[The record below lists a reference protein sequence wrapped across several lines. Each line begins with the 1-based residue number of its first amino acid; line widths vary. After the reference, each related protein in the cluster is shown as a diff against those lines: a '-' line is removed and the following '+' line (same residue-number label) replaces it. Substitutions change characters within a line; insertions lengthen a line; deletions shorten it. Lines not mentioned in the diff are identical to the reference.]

1 MAERPPAPPPPPPPG
16 PGGAYPAHSAGTR
29 PSGFTGS
36 AIFLLIVGILGLLYS
51 LLILV
56 GAGRVEDLLLEAGVA
71 PSDVDAATSVLVGL
85 GVVLLIVHALQVVGA
100 TMLFRG
106 RGRGL
111 AITTAVIGGVI
122 WLMVLVLGLAQGTVD
137 PIGLVMALAAI
148 GCAIT
153 VPILVGRVRTS
164 VQA

>member
-1 MAERPPAPPPPPPPG
+1 MAQQPPAPPPPPPPG
-16 PGGAYPAHSAGTR
+16 PGGAYPAPSAGIR
-29 PSGFTGS
+29 PPGYTGS
-36 AIFLLIVGILGLLYS
+36 AIFLLIAGILGLLYS

-56 GAGRVEDLLLEAGVA
+56 GAGRIEDLLLEAGVE

-111 AITTAVIGGVI
+111 AITTAVIGGAI
-122 WLMVLVLGLAQGTVD
+122 WLVVLILGLAQGTVD

-148 GCAIT
+148 ACAIT
-153 VPILVGRVRTS
+153 VPILVGRTS